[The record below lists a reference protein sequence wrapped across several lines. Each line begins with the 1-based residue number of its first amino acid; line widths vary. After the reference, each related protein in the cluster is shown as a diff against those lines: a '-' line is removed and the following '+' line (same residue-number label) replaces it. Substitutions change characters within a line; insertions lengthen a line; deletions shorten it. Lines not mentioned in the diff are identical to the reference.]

1 MRKLLEELERRHADS
16 LLLGG
21 ERRIERQRKQGK
33 LTARERIDALVE
45 PGSFEELGQ
54 LASHVHTP
62 VPKTAGKR
70 TPADGVVT
78 GFGRVAGRTI
88 GVVSEDFTVLGGSV
102 GLNNLIKKN
111 RMVELAGRDRVPLIW
126 FFDGAG
132 ARTDESIGEGL
143 APMHHFMAIAKLSGI
158 VPQACAVMGPV
169 AGDSALIAAMI
180 EFIVMV
186 RGTGMLAACGP
197 PLVQRALGHTVDK
210 EELGGSDVHCRISG
224 VADNVAEDDLDA
236 ITQIKTFL
244 SYLPQN
250 AYQYPPDLAPEDDP
264 GRREEELLDLIP
276 ENRRRPYDMYRA
288 IELIVDRGSY
298 FDIKP
303 DYARMMITGLARLN
317 GRVIGVIANQPKV
330 QAGSI
335 TAAAGAKQRHF
346 MDLCNAFHLP
356 IVSFMDT
363 PGVMTGPQSEREGA
377 LRAGMT
383 IAHSYAFARVPL
395 LTVALHKGIGYG
407 ACAMGGYGAGQSTVL
422 AWPTADFNAIP
433 LESGIQAAYRAD
445 LEAAED
451 PAALRAELEA
461 AFGKLCGA
469 FPAAEQMKIDDI
481 IDPRETRPRLIAALE
496 RALHRR
502 HAPAEPA
509 MRHGILP

>member
-186 RGTGMLAACGP
+186 RGTGMLAAGGP
-197 PLVQRALGHTVDK
+197 PLVQSALGHTVDK

-502 HAPAEPA
+502 TAPAEPA
-509 MRHGILP
+509 LRHGILP